1 METYLFLSKLLPE
14 LSSLLS
20 PESPSSPNT
29 VISTLAS
36 VPAVSLLPVI
46 TCTMYVWGP
55 GQKKTT
61 KQNKTKK
68 KTVYD

>member
-55 GQKKTT
+55 GQEKTEFIIT
-61 KQNKTKK
+61 
-68 KTVYD
+68 DGDDC